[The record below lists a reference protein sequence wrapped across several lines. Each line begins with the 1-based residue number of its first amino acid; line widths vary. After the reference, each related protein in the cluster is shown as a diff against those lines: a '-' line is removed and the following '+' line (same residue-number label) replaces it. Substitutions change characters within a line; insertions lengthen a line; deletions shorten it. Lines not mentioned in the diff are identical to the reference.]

1 VSNSR
6 TFKSSRLPMQTA
18 FLLLFICV
26 FSGVP
31 QLSYATVPASNAG
44 FVVPVKIETF
54 GKAWDGTLAFGL
66 WQYNT
71 TGSPVWG
78 PIYPPTHSYL
88 VVMTTNGELLDLRE
102 TSVDQSYWP
111 VKYIPNDTLMFEGEP
126 YTTTHFWDLKTNQTT
141 NFPNVYGHH
150 DMIYN
155 PFTDTFLTLRSDV
168 ENIDGKAA
176 LVDQIVE
183 LDISGNILWSWDA
196 YLNGHFDLSD
206 ACQCNESAV
215 VNGTSVTDLT
225 HANSLQWNLADNI
238 IYFNMRHTDTFCK
251 IDKTT
256 SKMIWCLGKH
266 GNFTL
271 LGSNGQKVSSLWFHS
286 HDLQE
291 VQPDVFSM
299 FDNDYDNTTNATNPC
314 PPTYEATNG
323 HSRILEITVNERNMT
338 AWVSWSWTAPRQDWS
353 PYWGSTDRL
362 PNGDRIGAFGSQSHY
377 LPGSNITSPLPDSTG
392 AVIVE
397 VNQTGGVVRT
407 WTFPYGWG
415 IYRVIELP
423 LEIGSSFAT
432 STSELT
438 QSNQP
443 QSTSAFSTNVI
454 AVAAVVVTV
463 MTATYLIIVRKR
475 KK

>member
-1 VSNSR
+1 MSR
-6 TFKSSRLPMQTA
+6 IFGSSRVPIQTV

-31 QLSYATVPASNAG
+31 QLSYAQPTDSFA
-44 FVVPVKIETF
+44 VPVKIETF
-54 GKAWDGTLAFGL
+54 GKAWDGVLAFGL

-71 TGSPVWG
+71 SGSPVWG
-78 PIYPPTHSYL
+78 PIYNPERSYL
-88 VVMTTNGELLDLRE
+88 AVMTTDGELLNLRE
-102 TSVDQSYWP
+102 TNVDQSYWP
-111 VKYIPNDTLMFEGEP
+111 IKNIPNDTLMFEGEP
-126 YTTTHFWDLKTNQTT
+126 YTTTHFWNLKTNLTT

-155 PFTDTFLTLRSDV
+155 PSTDTFLTLRSAV
-168 ENIDGKAA
+168 ENIDGKPV

-183 LDISGNILWSWDA
+183 LDVSGNILWSWDA

-206 ACQCNESAV
+206 VCQCTESAV
-215 VNGTSVTDLT
+215 VNGTSVIDLT
-225 HANSLQWNLADNI
+225 HSNTVLWNFAENI
-238 IYFNMRHTDTFCK
+238 VYINIRHLDTFCK

-256 SKMIWCLGKH
+256 TKTIWCLGKH

-291 VQPDVFSM
+291 IQPDVFSM
-299 FDNDYDNTTNATNPC
+299 FDNDYENTTNATNPC

-323 HSRILEITVNERNMT
+323 HSRMIEITVNERNMT
-338 AWVSWSWTAPRQDWS
+338 AWVSWSWTAPRQDWT

-377 LPGSNITSPLPDSTG
+377 LPGGNITSPVPGSTG

-397 VNQTGGVVRT
+397 VNQTGQVVRT
-407 WTFPYGWG
+407 YTFPYGWG
-415 IYRVIELP
+415 IYRIVEVP
-423 LEIGSSFAT
+423 LEIGSFAT
-432 STSELT
+432 TTSESTSG
-438 QSNQP
+438 
-443 QSTSAFSTNVI
+443 FSTNVI
-454 AVAAVVVTV
+454 AVGAVVITV
-463 MTATYLIIVRKR
+463 MAATYLIIVRKR

>member
-1 VSNSR
+1 MSSSR
-6 TFKSSRLPMQTA
+6 AFKSSRLPIQTA

-31 QLSYATVPASNAG
+31 QLSYATVPASDAA
-44 FVVPVKIETF
+44 FAVPVKIGTF
-54 GKAWDGTLAFGL
+54 GKAWDGYLAFGL
-66 WQYNT
+66 WNYNT

-78 PIYPPTHSYL
+78 PIYPPAHSYL

-102 TSVDQSYWP
+102 TNVDQSYWP

-126 YTTTHFWDLKTNQTT
+126 YTSTHFWNLKTNETT

-168 ENIDGKAA
+168 RDIDGKSV

-206 ACQCNESAV
+206 ACQCNETAV
-215 VNGTSVTDLT
+215 VNGTSVIDLT
-225 HANSLQWNLADNI
+225 HSNTVQWNFAENI
-238 IYFNMRHTDTFCK
+238 VYINIRHLDTFCK

-256 SKMIWCLGKH
+256 SKTIWCLGKH

-271 LGSNGQKVSSLWFHS
+271 LGSNGQKMSSLWFHS

-291 VQPDVFSM
+291 IQPDVFSM
-299 FDNDYDNTTNATNPC
+299 FDNDYENITNATNPC

-323 HSRILEITVNERNMT
+323 HSRMIEVTVNERNMT
-338 AWVSWSWTAPRQDWS
+338 AWVSWSWTAPRQDWT
-353 PYWGSTDRL
+353 PYWGGTDRL
-362 PNGDRIGAFGSQSHY
+362 PNGDRIGVFGSQSHY
-377 LPGSNITSPLPDSTG
+377 LPGSNITSPVPDSTG

-397 VNQTGGVVRT
+397 VNQTGQVVRT
-407 WTFPYGWG
+407 YTFPYGWG
-415 IYRVIELP
+415 IYRIVEVP

-432 STSELT
+432 TTSELT
-438 QSNQP
+438 QSNLP
-443 QSTSAFSTNVI
+443 QFASVFSTI
-454 AVAAVVVTV
+454 AVGAAVVTV

>member
-1 VSNSR
+1 
-6 TFKSSRLPMQTA
+6 
-18 FLLLFICV
+18 
-26 FSGVP
+26 
-31 QLSYATVPASNAG
+31 
-44 FVVPVKIETF
+44 
-54 GKAWDGTLAFGL
+54 
-66 WQYNT
+66 
-71 TGSPVWG
+71 
-78 PIYPPTHSYL
+78 
-88 VVMTTNGELLDLRE
+88 MTTNGELLDLRE
-102 TSVDQSYWP
+102 TNVDQSYWP
-111 VKYIPNDTLMFEGEP
+111 VKYIPNGTLMFEGEP
-126 YTTTHFWDLKTNQTT
+126 YTTTHFWNLKTNETT
-141 NFPNVYGHH
+141 DLPNVYGHH

-168 ENIDGKAA
+168 ENIDGKAV

-215 VNGTSVTDLT
+215 VNGTSVIDLT
-225 HANSLQWNLADNI
+225 HANSLQWNFADNS

-256 SKMIWCLGKH
+256 SKTIWCLGKH

-353 PYWGSTDRL
+353 PYWGSTGRL
-362 PNGDRIGAFGSQSHY
+362 PNGDRIGTFGSQSHY

-423 LEIGSSFAT
+423 LEIGSSIAT
-432 STSELT
+432 STSELN
-438 QSNQP
+438 QSSQP

-463 MTATYLIIVRKR
+463 MATTYLIIERKR